1 MNYTTEIK
9 QYISQLKT
17 NSGNPAGV
25 QERTRTR
32 NILIAFCDY
41 FDLWHDSRLP
51 DESDFDAFRKEINK
65 PENPKFATENINR
78 AKKFFAWLEI
88 ERKNAI
94 MTDNST
100 AHAIEAG
107 TTVPNEAP
115 ETLGAVEPE
124 TLQASEEPEAE
135 TAGTVE
141 EHSQGVD
148 DETSTEITAPIEP
161 EETTENQP
169 EAWPEENTTPAPVKK
184 KPGRKRF
191 DTVNGEKKSEKLMLY
206 LTPELIAK
214 IRVWCDM
221 KGISNVSFITG
232 LIEDFLKDKED
243 KINAFLKMRSE
254 L

>member
-1 MNYTTEIK
+1 MITTIEIN

-41 FDLWHDSRLP
+41 SDLWHDSRLP
-51 DESDFDAFRKEINK
+51 DESDFDAFRKEIDK
-65 PENPKFATENINR
+65 PDNPKFATEYINR
-78 AKKFFAWLEI
+78 VKKFFAWFEI
-88 ERKNAI
+88 ERKNTN
-94 MTDNST
+94 MKDNST

-107 TTVPNEAP
+107 TTAP
-115 ETLGAVEPE
+115 IEEPE
-124 TLQASEEPEAE
+124 TPGALEPESVQASEE
-135 TAGTVE
+135 T
-141 EHSQGVD
+141 SQGVD

-169 EAWPEENTTPAPVKK
+169 ELSPEETKTPAPVRK
-184 KPGRKRF
+184 KPGRKVF
-191 DTVNGEKKSEKLMLY
+191 DTVNGSKKSEKLMMY
-206 LTPELIAK
+206 FTPELIAK

-221 KGISNVSFITG
+221 KGISNVSYITG
-232 LIEDFLKDKED
+232 LIEADLESKTD

>member
-1 MNYTTEIK
+1 MITTIGIN

-17 NSGNPAGV
+17 NSGNLAGV

-51 DESDFDAFRKEINK
+51 DESDFDAFRKEIDK

-107 TTVPNEAP
+107 TTVPSEAP

-148 DETSTEITAPIEP
+148 DETSTELTAHIEP
-161 EETTENQP
+161 ES
-169 EAWPEENTTPAPVKK
+169 WPEENVTPTPVRK
-184 KPGRKRF
+184 KPGRKVF
-191 DTVNGEKKSEKLMLY
+191 DTVNGSKKSEKLMMY
-206 LTPELIAK
+206 FTPELIAK

-221 KGISNVSFITG
+221 KGISNVSYITG
-232 LIEDFLKDKED
+232 LVEADLDSKTD